1 MGPPCK
7 RCGLRRLDV
16 DAQSRPRNQHDRR
29 QQAAWCRCLAPGV
42 RSARATLATLDAFG
56 LREQRRALALALARG
71 DVDAVRAAL
80 SEATT
85 ALTRGAA

>member
-1 MGPPCK
+1 
-7 RCGLRRLDV
+7 
-16 DAQSRPRNQHDRR
+16 
-29 QQAAWCRCLAPGV
+29 V